1 MLLKAAY
8 NIYRR
13 RNKNLISSVDRS
25 TPLGKRNYLIL
36 LLASE
41 YGMRASDIRSLSLK
55 HIDWESNTIL
65 FNQQKTDIPVSYPL
79 IPSIGNAIIEYLKYG
94 RPPGGDDV
102 IIVRHDS
109 KRKGYGFHPA
119 GFIP

>member
-1 MLLKAAY
+1 MKQVLRKDLSIFILKEPYIRLASKLPTTY
-8 NIYRR
+8 TEEEI
-13 RNKNLISSVDRS
+13 KNLISSVDRS

-65 FNQQKTDIPVSYPL
+65 FNQQKQIFRFLILLFRLSVMPL
-79 IPSIGNAIIEYLKYG
+79 LNI
-94 RPPGGDDV
+94 
-102 IIVRHDS
+102 
-109 KRKGYGFHPA
+109 
-119 GFIP
+119 